1 MAQVTMNCKWR
12 MQRSQQWDSYGKLL
26 YLFLFWGKCFSLIY
40 IYIYIYYC
48 IYIYINCV
56 YIYIYTYIYVYI
68 WTPEMGLEGVFLSS
82 LEQPGRNAKKKHT
95 FQGHRSSF
103 RWINPR
109 LRRSRLM
116 HGHFHAVE
124 TCRRQFVIGW
134 VGMCQRLI
142 IWWLSPTLW

>member
-1 MAQVTMNCKWR
+1 MTHAKVAAV
-12 MQRSQQWDSYGKLL
+12 GLL
-26 YLFLFWGKCFSLIY
+26 WQIAIPVLVLRKVLLPNIYIYYCVY
-40 IYIYIYYC
+40 IYIYIYKLC
-48 IYIYINCV
+48 IYIYT
-56 YIYIYTYIYVYI
+56 YICIYIYVYI

-82 LEQPGRNAKKKHT
+82 LEQPGRNAKTKHT